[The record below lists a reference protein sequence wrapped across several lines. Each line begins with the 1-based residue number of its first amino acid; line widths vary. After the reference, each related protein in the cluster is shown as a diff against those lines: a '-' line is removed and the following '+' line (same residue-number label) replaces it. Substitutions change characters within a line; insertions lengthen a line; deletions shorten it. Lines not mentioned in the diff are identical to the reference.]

1 MELRSKADETLE
13 LAGKFKGILKYK
25 DIVELEEKQE
35 EYLKRRE
42 KEDIEPYYHD
52 TTQHHAHS

>member
-13 LAGKFKGILKYK
+13 SAGKFKGILKYK

-35 EYLKRRE
+35 EYLKRRG
-42 KEDIEPYYHD
+42 KGGHR
-52 TTQHHAHS
+52 TLLS

>member
-35 EYLKRRE
+35 EYLKRRG
-42 KEDIEPYYHD
+42 KGGHR
-52 TTQHHAHS
+52 TLLS